1 MPQEEK
7 IRLWTCQTPALF
19 NMVMEEGVA
28 YCNQKSWLYED
39 YPNTYK
45 WMVQQMR
52 KRIGKPEI
60 HNVELPLWAWKYYNG
75 KSSPKPR
82 RSIDLF
88 GTYDEE
94 LVYMELLIPSDRI
107 LASDFMLWHTV
118 LGDSEIETEDAKPK
132 EETWERIF
140 DPKFNHPDWCTNVWN
155 ERCIQATFWCL
166 FKEDIVYADLLKKQ
180 SGRRA
185 LLRQRIYPQPRACNG

>member
-107 LASDFMLWHTV
+107 LASDFML
-118 LGDSEIETEDAKPK
+118 
-132 EETWERIF
+132 
-140 DPKFNHPDWCTNVWN
+140 
-155 ERCIQATFWCL
+155 
-166 FKEDIVYADLLKKQ
+166 
-180 SGRRA
+180 
-185 LLRQRIYPQPRACNG
+185 

>member
-1 MPQEEK
+1 
-7 IRLWTCQTPALF
+7 
-19 NMVMEEGVA
+19 
-28 YCNQKSWLYED
+28 
-39 YPNTYK
+39 
-45 WMVQQMR
+45 MVQQMR

-140 DPKFNHPDWCTNVWN
+140 DPEFNHPDWCTNVWN

-166 FKEDIVYADLLKKQ
+166 FKENIVYDDLLKKQ
-180 SGRRA
+180 SGR
-185 LLRQRIYPQPRACNG
+185 QT

>member
-1 MPQEEK
+1 MQTEEK

-19 NMVMEEGVA
+19 NMVMENGVA
-28 YCNQKSWLYED
+28 YCNQESWLYND
-39 YPNTYK
+39 YTEAYK
-45 WMVQQMR
+45 WMAQQML

-60 HNVELPLWAWKYYNG
+60 ENVKLPLWAWKYYNG

-88 GTYDEE
+88 GTGDEE
-94 LVYMELLIPSDRI
+94 LIYMELLIPSNR
-107 LASDFMLWHTV
+107 LLVSDFDLWNYV
-118 LGDSEIETEDAKPK
+118 MSRLDVDKEDVR
-132 EETWERIF
+132 EDEDMWERIF
-140 DPKFNHPDWCTNVWN
+140 DSDFNHPDWCSKNWD

-180 SGRRA
+180 SGKRA
-185 LLRQRIYPQPRACNG
+185 LLRQRLYIK